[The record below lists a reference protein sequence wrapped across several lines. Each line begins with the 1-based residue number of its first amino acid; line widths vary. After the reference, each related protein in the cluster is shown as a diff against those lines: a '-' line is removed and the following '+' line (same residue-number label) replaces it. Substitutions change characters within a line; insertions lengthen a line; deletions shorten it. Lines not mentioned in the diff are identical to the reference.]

1 MQHLPVGL
9 TSLLLSVET
18 AITQKYFK
26 NFTVKQEKHGSIKL
40 LAQSKLDSIANITL
54 QVLQDGDISPTEFH
68 KALQEVEIYRKLES
82 DIRNETKAKVRE
94 ITKEQVEEILEQG
107 RKEGKEDFLG
117 KIANSSGTQ
126 GVNAI

>member
-1 MQHLPVGL
+1 MWL

-26 NFTVKQEKHGSIKL
+26 NFTVKQEKHGAIKL

-117 KIANSSGTQ
+117 KITNSSGTQ

>member
-26 NFTVKQEKHGSIKL
+26 NFTVKQEKHGAIKL

>member
-18 AITQKYFK
+18 AITQRYFK
-26 NFTVKQEKHGSIKL
+26 NFTVKQEKHGAIKL

>member
-107 RKEGKEDFLG
+107 RNEGKEDFLG

>member
-9 TSLLLSVET
+9 TSVLLSVET

>member
-1 MQHLPVGL
+1 MGL

-54 QVLQDGDISPTEFH
+54 QVLQDGDNSRTEFH

-117 KIANSSGTQ
+117 KIANTTGIQDVS
-126 GVNAI
+126 AI